1 MYINEKQGK
10 RITRKMSKHKF
21 ISKMR
26 NVSNAALIIPY
37 VHCKKKKKV
46 ITRKTTNGT
55 LKQAVLVLR

>member
-10 RITRKMSKHKF
+10 RITRKMSKHNF
-21 ISKMR
+21 ISKMQ

-37 VHCKKKKKV
+37 VHCKKKKV